1 MKNRSYRRKGP
12 RLGFLCFFLTLTMLF
27 SLPGLTSCRKNEDF
41 LDLFRAGFRSE
52 LDGTLPELAF
62 SGELCAEPAEYREDG
77 TVRPFCGTFT
87 FYAPESL
94 AGTKLTRDR
103 EGAIFLTAGGLTV
116 PVAETSDF
124 AAIFA
129 LFPVFAEIREAKV
142 NDEGQ
147 TEVTGD
153 GFSLT
158 LLPGGTPLAANAGG
172 ASAKIVR
179 FVAGAPGEEDGA

>member
-1 MKNRSYRRKGP
+1 MFQKSKGAGKGRRG
-12 RLGFLCFFLTLTMLF
+12 LLAGLLALCLLF
-27 SLPGLTSCRKNEDF
+27 AMTSCKKNEDF
-41 LDLFRAGFRSE
+41 LDVFRAGFSAE
-52 LDGTLPELAF
+52 IEGALPELAF

-77 TVRPFCGTFT
+77 TARPFCGTFT

-94 AGTKLTRDR
+94 AGTTLTRDR
-103 EGAIFLTAGGLTV
+103 EGALFLTAGSLTV
-116 PVAETSDF
+116 PLAAESDF

-129 LFPVFAEIREAKV
+129 LFPVSGNVRTAKV

-158 LLPGGTPLAANAGG
+158 FLSSGVPLAASSGNV
-172 ASAKIVR
+172 SAKIVR
-179 FVAGAPGEEDGA
+179 FSPTAGQSE